1 MQPVHVIKLVHR
13 WQEAGRTELDSGS
26 IRTTEKCL
34 DCGAE
39 IEILHLT
46 PGDGPKLH
54 ELPPDELT
62 EFLVESNKIFA
73 EITERIRSQ
82 FQQLVEESGYGNF
95 EELARDI
102 NRRTNGEVNAHELPF
117 YQLETLVK
125 SRNDKEQ
132 KKTALAFRQGLICNR
147 CKSIVYSLDQLTLD
161 HIIPES
167 KEGKKLLPNL
177 QLFCPECN
185 KDKDDNDPTELDV
198 SPFYFRGEP
207 STHWITCVEVE
218 RRRLSYDTS

>member
-13 WQEAGRTELDSGS
+13 WQEANRTELDSGS
-26 IRTTEKCL
+26 FRITEECL

-39 IEILHLT
+39 LETLHLT
-46 PGDGPKLH
+46 SGDGPKLH

-62 EFLVESNKIFA
+62 EFLVNSNRTFA
-73 EITERIRSQ
+73 KITERIRSQ
-82 FQQLVEESGYGNF
+82 FQRLVEESEYNSF

-102 NRRTNGEVNAHELPF
+102 DRRSYGEVNAHELPF
-117 YQLETLVK
+117 SQLETLVE

-132 KKTALAFRQGLICNR
+132 KKTALAFKQGLICNK

-167 KEGKKLLPNL
+167 KGGKKLLPNL

-185 KDKDDNDPTELDV
+185 KDKDDSDPTALDI
-198 SPFYFRGEP
+198 SPFCFRGEP
-207 STHWITCVEVE
+207 SIHWITCVAVV
-218 RRRLSYDTS
+218 S